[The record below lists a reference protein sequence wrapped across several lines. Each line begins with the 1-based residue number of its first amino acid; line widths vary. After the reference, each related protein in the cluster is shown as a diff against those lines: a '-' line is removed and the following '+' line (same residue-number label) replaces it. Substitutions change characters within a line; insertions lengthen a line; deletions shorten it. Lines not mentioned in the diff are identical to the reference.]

1 MQETRIPLKHELF
14 GFVSPNQLREINH
27 KKSRA
32 MTSKITDLSSAI
44 SKLVKDGDYI
54 GIGGFGM
61 DRIPAAALHE
71 IVRQKKKHLTLAG
84 HTATHDGQILC
95 AGGCVDK
102 IDAAYVVGI
111 ELLGLSS
118 NYRKLFQGGKVQVT
132 EWTNATLAWRYK
144 ASAMGLSFLPV
155 RSMLGTETIKHSC
168 AIEYKCPFTGETY
181 ALVPACSPDV
191 AIIHVPRADKFGNC
205 QIDGITVSDSDLARA
220 SKKVIITTEEII
232 STDEIRSEPE
242 RTTIPFYCASAVVH
256 VPYGSYPCNMPGK
269 YYFDLEHLNEWL
281 EAEKDSLQFEKFLT
295 KYIYEVKNWE
305 EYLERCGGEK
315 RLQELR
321 SIELIEPHVIARSNE
336 VATKQSHSAT
346 RQEIASS
353 GLSPPRNDVKY
364 NMTEFM
370 ICTAAR
376 FLEDN
381 KTAVVGT
388 GLPMLAAMLAQ
399 KTHAPNLL
407 LMFEAGGIAPLLP
420 ALPKSV
426 GDSRTHYK
434 SLVATSM
441 PEIMETC
448 ARGMVDYAFIGGAQ
462 IDRFGNLNSTMIGD
476 DYTKPKVR
484 LPGSGGA
491 NDLASLCWNT
501 IIIIKMDKHKFV
513 EKLDFLTTPGYLTGA
528 NAREKAGLPPNTG
541 PYKVITDCCVLG
553 FDKDTKEMQIESIHP
568 GFTLDD
574 VQNKSSFK
582 ISVRAGFVR
591 AGLKPAPTAPTQEP
605 TQKELEILRKEI
617 DPKGQV
623 IGK

>member
-1 MQETRIPLKHELF
+1 MTPYTQTTIKERELL
-14 GFVSPNQLREINH
+14 GFISPDKLREINH
-27 KKSRA
+27 KRSRA
-32 MTSKITDLSSAI
+32 MVSKVTDLKSAV
-44 SKLVKDGDYI
+44 SKLIKDGDYL

-61 DRIPAAALHE
+61 NRIPAATLHE
-71 IVRQKKKHLTLAG
+71 IVRQKKKHLTMAG

-102 IDAAYVVGI
+102 VDAAYVVGI
-111 ELLGLSS
+111 ELLGLSP
-118 NYRKLFQGGKVQVT
+118 NYRRVFQEGKVQVT

-144 ASAMGLSFLPV
+144 AAAMGLSFLPV
-155 RSMLGTETIKHSC
+155 RSMLGTDTIKHSR
-168 AIEYKCPFTGETY
+168 ALEYKCPFTGEIY

-191 AIIHVPRADKFGNC
+191 AAIHVPRADKYGNC
-205 QIDGITVSDSDLARA
+205 QIDGITVSDCDLAKA

-232 STDEIRSEPE
+232 GTEEIRAEPE
-242 RTTIPFYCASAVVH
+242 RTIIPYYCVDAVVH
-256 VPYGSYPCNMPGK
+256 VPYGSYPGNMPGK
-269 YYFDLEHLNEWL
+269 YYLDIEHLQEWNNV
-281 EAEKDSLQFEKFLT
+281 EKDPISLENFLNKF
-295 KYIYEVKNWE
+295 IYGVSEWQ
-305 EYLERCGGEK
+305 EYLERCGGKK

-321 SIELIEPHVIARSNE
+321 SIELVE
-336 VATKQSHSAT
+336 
-346 RQEIASS
+346 
-353 GLSPPRNDVKY
+353 SPAQPKANSQKLTAP

-370 ICTAAR
+370 ICTASKV
-376 FLEDN
+376 LEDN

-420 ALPKSV
+420 ALPTSV

-441 PEIMETC
+441 PDIMETC
-448 ARGMVDYAFIGGAQ
+448 ARGMVDYAFLGGAQ
-462 IDRFGNLNSTMIGD
+462 IDRFGNLNSTIIGN
-476 DYTKPKVR
+476 DYEKPKVR

-513 EKLDFLTTPGYLTGA
+513 EKLDFLTTPGYLSGP

-541 PYKVITDCCVLG
+541 PIKVITDCCVLG
-553 FDKDTKEMQIESIHP
+553 FNKETKEMQIESLHP
-568 GFTLDD
+568 GFTLED
-574 VQNKSSFK
+574 VQNRSSFK
-582 ISVRAGFVR
+582 
-591 AGLKPAPTAPTQEP
+591 LKTTCKGEVASPLPTTQEP

>member
-1 MQETRIPLKHELF
+1 MQETKIPLKHELF
-14 GFVSPNQLREINH
+14 GFTSPNDLRELNH

-44 SKLVKDGDYI
+44 SKLVKDGDYL

-95 AGGCVDK
+95 AGGCIDK
-102 IDAAYVVGI
+102 VDAAYVVGI
-111 ELLGLSS
+111 ELLGLST
-118 NYRKLFQGGKVQVT
+118 NYRKLFQEGKVEVT

-155 RSMLGTETIKHSC
+155 RSMLGTDTIKHSK

-242 RTTIPFYCASAVVH
+242 RTIIAYYCVDAVVH

-269 YYFDLEHLNEWL
+269 YYFDLDHLNEWL
-281 EAEKDSLQFEKFLT
+281 ESEKDTKQFEQFLN
-295 KYIYEVKNWE
+295 KYIYEVKTWE
-305 EYLERCGGEK
+305 EYLERCGGKK
-315 RLQELR
+315 RLEELR
-321 SIELIEPHVIARSNE
+321 VIETLEERDGETAKGRYGE
-336 VATKQSHSAT
+336 EQT
-346 RQEIASS
+346 
-353 GLSPPRNDVKY
+353 Y

-370 ICTAAR
+370 ICAASR

-462 IDRFGNLNSTMIGD
+462 IDRYGNLNSTMIGN

-513 EKLDFLTTPGYLTGA
+513 EKLDFLTTPGYLTGI

-541 PYKVITDCCVLG
+541 PLKVITDCCVLG
-553 FDKDTKEMQIESIHP
+553 FDKDTKEMVIESLHP
-568 GFTLDD
+568 GFTLED
-574 VQNKSSFK
+574 VQNRSSFK
-582 ISVRAGFVR
+582 ISVRAG
-591 AGLKPAPTAPTQEP
+591 LKPAPTQEP
-605 TQKELEILRKEI
+605 TKKELEILRREI

-623 IGK
+623 ILK

>member
-1 MQETRIPLKHELF
+1 MQETKIPLKHELF
-14 GFVSPNQLREINH
+14 GFTSPNDIREINR

-32 MTSKITDLSSAI
+32 MTSKITDLKSAI

-71 IVRQKKKHLTLAG
+71 IVRQKKKHLTLSG

-95 AGGCVDK
+95 AGECVDK

-118 NYRKLFQGGKVQVT
+118 NYRKLFQEGKVQVT

-144 ASAMGLSFLPV
+144 AAAMGLSFLPV
-155 RSMLGTETIKHSC
+155 RSMLGTETIKHSR
-168 AIEYKCPFTGETY
+168 AIEYKCPFTGEIY
-181 ALVPACSPDV
+181 ALVPACSPDM

-232 STDEIRSEPE
+232 STEEIRREPE
-242 RTTIPFYCASAVVH
+242 RTIIPYYCVDAVIH
-256 VPYGSYPCNMPGK
+256 VPFGSYPCNMPGK
-269 YYFDLEHLNEWL
+269 YYFDLEHLNAWL
-281 EAEKDSLQFEKFLT
+281 EAEKNTQALERFLN
-295 KYIYEVKNWE
+295 KYIYGIKSWG
-305 EYLERCGGEK
+305 EYLEQCGGKK
-315 RLQELR
+315 RLVELK
-321 SIELIEPHVIARSNE
+321 SIELLDS
-336 VATKQSHSAT
+336 
-346 RQEIASS
+346 
-353 GLSPPRNDVKY
+353 NDVACNVPTSIHTDTLRTY

-370 ICTAAR
+370 ICAACK

-426 GDSRTHYK
+426 GDSRTHHK
-434 SLVATSM
+434 ALVATSM

-448 ARGMVDYAFIGGAQ
+448 ARGLVDYAFLGGAQ
-462 IDRFGNLNSTMIGD
+462 IDRFGNLNSTMIGN

-501 IIIIKMDKHKFV
+501 IIIMKMDKHKFV
-513 EKLDFLTTPGYLTGA
+513 QKLDFLTTPGYLNGA
-528 NAREKAGLPPNTG
+528 GSREKAGLPPNTG
-541 PYKVITDCCVLG
+541 PLKVITDCCVIG
-553 FDKDTKEMQIESIHP
+553 FDKETKEMQIESIHP
-568 GFTLDD
+568 GITLDE
-574 VQNKSSFK
+574 VQSRSSFK
-582 ISVRAGFVR
+582 
-591 AGLKPAPTAPTQEP
+591 LKTAHGTLPTTKEP
-605 TQKELEILRKEI
+605 IQKELEILRREI
-617 DPKGQV
+617 DPQGQV
-623 IGK
+623 IRK